1 MYRMTTGNLARVM
14 PGLLFAVLVFSVC
27 VLPGCIEMGEED
39 TVADAATPVQASA
52 RPTSAQK
59 FVMSPQGPRPV
70 FTPSGPAATP
80 TPGPG
85 TVGTIENAEPIP
97 PAQAV
102 MLLSV
107 PSSPYATEAD
117 YADEMPTATFFE
129 DTYKLMYNNAAMIAT
144 VERAPFVIEFWTSA
158 SSKNPYD
165 ALAVITVRN
174 SATGDIVAEDGYNG
188 LYSSDSY
195 KRITIRD
202 SGQFHVNVYGMR
214 TTVRV
219 KLRGG
224 VDQQDAEPYGVK
236 VNPTPTLFEGDMS
249 EEEYH
254 MLMMHGVI

>member
-1 MYRMTTGNLARVM
+1 MTTGNLARVM

-39 TVADAATPVQASA
+39 TVVDSTTPVQASA
-52 RPTSAQK
+52 RPTSAQE

-80 TPGPG
+80 STASGN
-85 TVGTIENAEPIP
+85 VGTIENAEPIP
-97 PAQAV
+97 PPQAV
-102 MLLSV
+102 NLSNI
-107 PSSPYATEAD
+107 PSAPRTIETGYPE
-117 YADEMPTATFFE
+117 EMPTATFFE
-129 DTYKLMYNNAAMIAT
+129 NTYKLMYNNVAMIAT

-165 ALAVITVRN
+165 ALTVITVRN
-174 SATGDIVAEDGYNG
+174 SATGNIVAEDGYNG

-202 SGQFHVNVYGMR
+202 SGRFHVNIYGMR
-214 TTVRV
+214 TTVQV
-219 KLRGG
+219 KMRGG

-254 MLMMHGVI
+254 MLMMHGYV